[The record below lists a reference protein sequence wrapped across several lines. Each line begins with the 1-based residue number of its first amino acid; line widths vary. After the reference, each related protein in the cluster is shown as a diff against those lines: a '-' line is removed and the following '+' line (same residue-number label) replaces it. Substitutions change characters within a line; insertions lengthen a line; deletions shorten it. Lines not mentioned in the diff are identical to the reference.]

1 MTAAHPQGEGAAR
14 AIKMA
19 LRQSDIAPE
28 EVDYI
33 SAHGT
38 GTPTND
44 RLETIAMKK
53 TFNDLAYKVPISSI
67 KSMLGHTMG
76 AASAIEA
83 AVCALAIAYQQI
95 PPTMNLRDQ
104 DPECDLDYVPNVAR
118 KRAVRVA
125 MNNAYAFGGNN
136 SSVVFTACE
145 A

>member
-1 MTAAHPQGEGAAR
+1 MQSALEKSGIAA
-14 AIKMA
+14 
-19 LRQSDIAPE
+19 E

-44 RLETIAMKK
+44 RLETIAVKK
-53 TFNDLAYKVPISSI
+53 TFGKQAYSIPISSI

-83 AVCALAIAYQQI
+83 AVCALAITEGWV
-95 PPTMNLRDQ
+95 PPTVNWKEP
-104 DPECDLDYVPNVAR
+104 DPECDLDYVPNTAR
-118 KRAVRVA
+118 QRTVRIA

-136 SSVVFTACE
+136 SSLIFRAH
-145 A
+145 AA